1 MKERIISIIYLIVY
15 CLVYLC
21 ILIPIV
27 GIIAFV
33 LLILLNLIK
42 VETRYID
49 ILFLL
54 LILSIPMYNFFKP
67 VKQKADIWMNKL
79 VKLYEKVLSK
89 YVNRMNK
96 KYKNDMNFL
105 YEDLNPD
112 KFIECIKHEYK
123 KYNILLNINISLGY
137 YFKRDIEQS
146 YKFLKN
152 IDLSEKSVLDENSKL
167 SINIRKAAL
176 LNKIER
182 KEEAINIY
190 NNLIKKD
197 DFDIEIKNSLENLK
211 MDLYYENDNEKMINH
226 IQTLLQKETI
236 KCFVIDLKFQLA
248 KYKEKAG
255 KIEEARKLYEEVVKN
270 GNKLYVV
277 EEAKEKLKNLIKIN

>member
-1 MKERIISIIYLIVY
+1 MKERIIGIIYLIVY

-33 LLILLNLIK
+33 LLILLDLMK

-54 LILSIPMYNFFKP
+54 LILSILMPNFLNP
-67 VKQKADIWMNKL
+67 VKKVVNLCMDEV
-79 VKLYEKVLSK
+79 VKLYEKVLIK
-89 YVNRMNK
+89 YMNRMNE
-96 KYKNDMNFL
+96 KYEHGMNFL
-105 YEDLNPD
+105 YEELNPD
-112 KFIECIKHEYK
+112 KFIEFIKRDYK
-123 KYNILLNINISLGY
+123 KYDELLNINLSLGY
-137 YFKRDIEQS
+137 YFKEDIEQS
-146 YKFLKN
+146 YKFLEN

-176 LNKIER
+176 LNKIGR

-197 DFDIEIKNSLENLK
+197 NFDVEIKNSLENLK

-226 IQTLLQKETI
+226 IQTLLQKETR

-255 KIEEARKLYEEVVKN
+255 EVEEARKLYEEVIEN
-270 GNKLYVV
+270 GNKLHVV
-277 EEAKEKLKNLIKIN
+277 EKAKEKLKEI

>member
-1 MKERIISIIYLIVY
+1 MCY
-15 CLVYLC
+15 
-21 ILIPIV
+21 
-27 GIIAFV
+27 
-33 LLILLNLIK
+33 LILLNLIK
-42 VETRYID
+42 VENRYIS

-54 LILSIPMYNFFKP
+54 LILSILMPNFLNP
-67 VKQKADIWMNKL
+67 VKQVVNLCMDKV
-79 VKLYEKVLSK
+79 VKLYEKVLVK
-89 YVNRMNK
+89 YMNRMNE
-96 KYKNDMNFL
+96 KYEHDMNFL
-105 YEDLNPD
+105 YEELNPD
-112 KFIECIKHEYK
+112 KFIECIKYEYK
-123 KYNILLNINISLGY
+123 KYKILLNINLSLGY
-137 YFKRDIEQS
+137 YFKGDIEQS

-176 LNKIER
+176 LNKIGR

-255 KIEEARKLYEEVVKN
+255 EMEEAKELYEEVIEN

-277 EEAKEKLKNLIKIN
+277 EKAKEKLKEI

>member
-21 ILIPIV
+21 ILIPVV

-33 LLILLNLIK
+33 LLILLDLIK

-54 LILSIPMYNFFKP
+54 LILSILMPNFLNP
-67 VKQKADIWMNKL
+67 VKKVVNLCMDKV
-79 VKLYEKVLSK
+79 VKLYEKVLIK
-89 YVNRMNK
+89 YMNRMNE
-96 KYKNDMNFL
+96 KYKHDMDFL
-105 YEDLNPD
+105 YEELNPD
-112 KFIECIKHEYK
+112 KFIEFIKCDYK
-123 KYNILLNINISLGY
+123 KYDELLNLNLSLGY
-137 YFKRDIEQS
+137 YFKGDIEQS
-146 YKFLKN
+146 YKFLEN
-152 IDLSEKSVLDENSKL
+152 IDLSEKSVLDENFKL

-176 LNKIER
+176 LNKIGR

-197 DFDIEIKNSLENLK
+197 DFDVEIKNSLENLK

-226 IQTLLQKETI
+226 IQTLLQKETR

-248 KYKEKAG
+248 KYKEKVG
-255 KIEEARKLYEEVVKN
+255 EVEEARKLYEEVVEN
-270 GNKLYVV
+270 GNKLYIV
-277 EEAKEKLKNLIKIN
+277 EEAKEKLKN

>member
-1 MKERIISIIYLIVY
+1 MKERIIGIIYLIVY

-21 ILIPIV
+21 ILIPII

-33 LLILLNLIK
+33 LLILLDLIK

-54 LILSIPMYNFFKP
+54 LILSILMPNFLNP
-67 VKQKADIWMNKL
+67 VKKVVNLCMDKV
-79 VKLYEKVLSK
+79 VKLYEKVLIK
-89 YVNRMNK
+89 YMNRMNE
-96 KYKNDMNFL
+96 KYEHGMNFL
-105 YEDLNPD
+105 YEELNPD
-112 KFIECIKHEYK
+112 KFIEFIKRDYK
-123 KYNILLNINISLGY
+123 KYDELLNLNLSLGY
-137 YFKRDIEQS
+137 YFKGDIEQS
-146 YKFLKN
+146 YKFLEN

-176 LNKIER
+176 LNKIGR

-197 DFDIEIKNSLENLK
+197 DFDVEIKNSLENLK

-226 IQTLLQKETI
+226 IQTLLQKETR
-236 KCFVIDLKFQLA
+236 KCFVIDLKFQFA
-248 KYKEKAG
+248 NYKEKAG
-255 KIEEARKLYEEVVKN
+255 EVEEARKLYEEVIEN

-277 EEAKEKLKNLIKIN
+277 EKAKEKLKEI

>member
-1 MKERIISIIYLIVY
+1 MKERIIGIIYLIVY

-27 GIIAFV
+27 GIIAFM
-33 LLILLNLIK
+33 LLILLDLIK

-54 LILSIPMYNFFKP
+54 LILSILMPNFLNP
-67 VKQKADIWMNKL
+67 VKKVVNLCMDKV
-79 VKLYEKVLSK
+79 VKLYEKVLIK
-89 YVNRMNK
+89 YMNRMNE
-96 KYKNDMNFL
+96 KYEHGMNFL
-105 YEDLNPD
+105 YKELNPD
-112 KFIECIKHEYK
+112 KFIEYIKHEYK
-123 KYNILLNINISLGY
+123 KYKILLNINLSLGY
-137 YFKRDIEQS
+137 YFKGDIEQS
-146 YKFLKN
+146 YKFLEN
-152 IDLSEKSVLDENSKL
+152 IDLSKKSVLDENFKL

-176 LNKIER
+176 LNKIGR
-182 KEEAINIY
+182 KEKAINIY

-197 DFDIEIKNSLENLK
+197 DFDVEIKNSLENLK

-226 IQTLLQKETI
+226 IQTLLQKETR

-248 KYKEKAG
+248 NYKEKAG
-255 KIEEARKLYEEVVKN
+255 EVEEARKLYEEVVEN

-277 EEAKEKLKNLIKIN
+277 EKAKEKLKN

>member
-67 VKQKADIWMNKL
+67 VKQKADLWMNKL

-123 KYNILLNINISLGY
+123 KYKILLNINLSLGY
-137 YFKRDIEQS
+137 YFKGDIE
-146 YKFLKN
+146 
-152 IDLSEKSVLDENSKL
+152 
-167 SINIRKAAL
+167 
-176 LNKIER
+176 
-182 KEEAINIY
+182 
-190 NNLIKKD
+190 
-197 DFDIEIKNSLENLK
+197 
-211 MDLYYENDNEKMINH
+211 H
-226 IQTLLQKETI
+226 I
-236 KCFVIDLKFQLA
+236 
-248 KYKEKAG
+248 
-255 KIEEARKLYEEVVKN
+255 
-270 GNKLYVV
+270 
-277 EEAKEKLKNLIKIN
+277 

>member
-1 MKERIISIIYLIVY
+1 MKERIIGIIYLIVY

-33 LLILLNLIK
+33 LLILLDLMK

-54 LILSIPMYNFFKP
+54 LILSILMPNFLNP
-67 VKQKADIWMNKL
+67 VKKVVNLCMDEV
-79 VKLYEKVLSK
+79 VKLYEKVLIK
-89 YVNRMNK
+89 YMNRMNE
-96 KYKNDMNFL
+96 KYEHGMNFL
-105 YEDLNPD
+105 YEELNPD
-112 KFIECIKHEYK
+112 KFIEFIKRDYK
-123 KYNILLNINISLGY
+123 KYDELLNINLSLGY
-137 YFKRDIEQS
+137 YFKEDIEQS
-146 YKFLKN
+146 YKFLEN

-176 LNKIER
+176 LNKIGR

-197 DFDIEIKNSLENLK
+197 NFDVEIKNSLENLK

-226 IQTLLQKETI
+226 IQTLLQKETR

-255 KIEEARKLYEEVVKN
+255 EVEEARKLYEEVVEN
-270 GNKLYVV
+270 GNKLYIV
-277 EEAKEKLKNLIKIN
+277 EEAKEKLNKM

>member
-1 MKERIISIIYLIVY
+1 
-15 CLVYLC
+15 
-21 ILIPIV
+21 
-27 GIIAFV
+27 
-33 LLILLNLIK
+33 
-42 VETRYID
+42 
-49 ILFLL
+49 
-54 LILSIPMYNFFKP
+54 
-67 VKQKADIWMNKL
+67 
-79 VKLYEKVLSK
+79 
-89 YVNRMNK
+89 
-96 KYKNDMNFL
+96 MNFL

-123 KYNILLNINISLGY
+123 KYKILLNINLSLGY
-137 YFKRDIEQS
+137 YFKGDIEQS

-176 LNKIER
+176 LNKIGR

-211 MDLYYENDNEKMINH
+211 IDLYYENDNEKMINH

-255 KIEEARKLYEEVVKN
+255 EIEEARKLYEEVIKN
-270 GNKLYVV
+270 GNKLYIV
-277 EEAKEKLKNLIKIN
+277 EEAKEKLNKM

>member
-1 MKERIISIIYLIVY
+1 MKERIIGIIYLIVY

-54 LILSIPMYNFFKP
+54 LILSILMPNFLNP
-67 VKQKADIWMNKL
+67 VKKVVNLCMDEV
-79 VKLYEKVLSK
+79 VKLYEKVLIK
-89 YVNRMNK
+89 YMNRMNE
-96 KYKNDMNFL
+96 KYEHGMNFL
-105 YEDLNPD
+105 YEELNPD
-112 KFIECIKHEYK
+112 KFIEFIKRDYK
-123 KYNILLNINISLGY
+123 KYDELLNINLSLGY
-137 YFKRDIEQS
+137 YFKEDIEQS
-146 YKFLKN
+146 YKFLEN

-176 LNKIER
+176 LNKIGR

-197 DFDIEIKNSLENLK
+197 NFDVEIKNSLENLK
-211 MDLYYENDNEKMINH
+211 MDLYYENDNEKMINY
-226 IQTLLQKETI
+226 IQTLLQKETR

-255 KIEEARKLYEEVVKN
+255 EVEEARKLYEEVIEN

-277 EEAKEKLKNLIKIN
+277 EKAKEKLKEI

>member
-1 MKERIISIIYLIVY
+1 
-15 CLVYLC
+15 
-21 ILIPIV
+21 
-27 GIIAFV
+27 
-33 LLILLNLIK
+33 
-42 VETRYID
+42 
-49 ILFLL
+49 
-54 LILSIPMYNFFKP
+54 
-67 VKQKADIWMNKL
+67 MNKL
-79 VKLYEKVLSK
+79 IKLYEKVLSK
-89 YVNRMNK
+89 YMNRMNE

-123 KYNILLNINISLGY
+123 KYKILLNINLSLGY
-137 YFKRDIEQS
+137 YFKGDIEQS

-152 IDLSEKSVLDENSKL
+152 IDLSEKSILDENSKL

-176 LNKIER
+176 LNKIGR

-211 MDLYYENDNEKMINH
+211 IDLYYENDNEKMINH
-226 IQTLLQKETI
+226 IQMLLQKETI

-255 KIEEARKLYEEVVKN
+255 EMEEARKLYEKVIEN
-270 GNKLYVV
+270 GNKLYIV
-277 EEAKEKLKNLIKIN
+277 EQAKEKLNKM

>member
-1 MKERIISIIYLIVY
+1 MKERIIGIIYLIVY

-54 LILSIPMYNFFKP
+54 LILSILMSNFLNP
-67 VKQKADIWMNKL
+67 VKKVANLCMDKV
-79 VKLYEKVLSK
+79 VKLYEKVLIK
-89 YVNRMNK
+89 YMNRMNE
-96 KYKNDMNFL
+96 KYEHGMNFL
-105 YEDLNPD
+105 YKELNPD
-112 KFIECIKHEYK
+112 KFIEYIKHEYK
-123 KYNILLNINISLGY
+123 KYKILLNINLSLGY
-137 YFKRDIEQS
+137 YFKGDIEQS
-146 YKFLKN
+146 YKFLEN
-152 IDLSEKSVLDENSKL
+152 IDLTKKSVLDENFKL

-176 LNKIER
+176 LNKIGR

-197 DFDIEIKNSLENLK
+197 DFDVEIKNSLENLK

-226 IQTLLQKETI
+226 IQTLLQKETR

-248 KYKEKAG
+248 KYKEKVG
-255 KIEEARKLYEEVVKN
+255 EVEEARKLYEEVVEN
-270 GNKLYVV
+270 GNKLYIV
-277 EEAKEKLKNLIKIN
+277 EEAKEKLKN

>member
-1 MKERIISIIYLIVY
+1 MKDRIINIIYLIVY

-33 LLILLNLIK
+33 LLILLDLIK
-42 VETRYID
+42 VKTRYID

-54 LILSIPMYNFFKP
+54 LILSILMPNFLNP
-67 VKQKADIWMNKL
+67 VKKVVNLCMDKV
-79 VKLYEKVLSK
+79 VKLYEKVLIK
-89 YVNRMNK
+89 YMNRMNK

-123 KYNILLNINISLGY
+123 KYKILLNINLSLGY
-137 YFKRDIEQS
+137 YFKGDIEQS

-176 LNKIER
+176 LNKIGR

-255 KIEEARKLYEEVVKN
+255 EIEEARKLYEEVIEK
-270 GNKLYVV
+270 GNKLYIV
-277 EEAKEKLKNLIKIN
+277 EEAKEKLNKM

>member
-1 MKERIISIIYLIVY
+1 MKDRIINIIYLIVY

-33 LLILLNLIK
+33 LLILLDLIK
-42 VETRYID
+42 VKTRYID

-54 LILSIPMYNFFKP
+54 LILSILMPNFLNP
-67 VKQKADIWMNKL
+67 VKKVVNLCMDKV
-79 VKLYEKVLSK
+79 VKLYEKVLIK
-89 YVNRMNK
+89 YMNRMNK

-112 KFIECIKHEYK
+112 KFIACIKHEYK
-123 KYNILLNINISLGY
+123 KYKILLNINLSLGY
-137 YFKRDIEQS
+137 YFKGDIEQS

-176 LNKIER
+176 LNKIGR

-255 KIEEARKLYEEVVKN
+255 EIEEARKLYEEVIEK
-270 GNKLYVV
+270 GNKLYIV
-277 EEAKEKLKNLIKIN
+277 EEAKEKLNKM

>member
-1 MKERIISIIYLIVY
+1 MKERIINIIYLIVY

-27 GIIAFV
+27 GIIAIV
-33 LLILLNLIK
+33 LLILLDLIK

-54 LILSIPMYNFFKP
+54 LILSILMPNFLNP
-67 VKQKADIWMNKL
+67 VKKVVNLCMDKV
-79 VKLYEKVLSK
+79 VKLYEKVLIK
-89 YVNRMNK
+89 YMNRMNE
-96 KYKNDMNFL
+96 KYKHDMDFL
-105 YEDLNPD
+105 YEELNPD

-123 KYNILLNINISLGY
+123 KYKILLNINLSLGY
-137 YFKRDIEQS
+137 YFKGDIEQS

-176 LNKIER
+176 LNKIGR

-226 IQTLLQKETI
+226 IQMLLQKETR

-248 KYKEKAG
+248 KYKEKTG
-255 KIEEARKLYEEVVKN
+255 EIEEARKLYEEVIEN
-270 GNKLYVV
+270 GNKLYIV
-277 EEAKEKLKNLIKIN
+277 EEAKEKLENLIETN

>member
-54 LILSIPMYNFFKP
+54 LILSILMPNFFKP
-67 VKQKADIWMNKL
+67 VKKVVNLCMDKV

-89 YVNRMNK
+89 YMNRMNK

-123 KYNILLNINISLGY
+123 KYKILLNINLSLGY
-137 YFKRDIEQS
+137 YFKGDIEQS

-176 LNKIER
+176 LNKIGR
-182 KEEAINIY
+182 REEAINIY

-197 DFDIEIKNSLENLK
+197 DFNVEIKNLLENLK
-211 MDLYYENDNEKMINH
+211 IDLYYESDNEKMINH
-226 IQTLLQKETI
+226 IQMLLQKETI

-255 KIEEARKLYEEVVKN
+255 EIEEARKLYEEVIKN
-270 GNKLYVV
+270 GNKLYIV
-277 EEAKEKLKNLIKIN
+277 EEAKEKLNKI

>member
-1 MKERIISIIYLIVY
+1 MKERIIGIIYLIVY

-33 LLILLNLIK
+33 LLILLDLMK

-54 LILSIPMYNFFKP
+54 LILSILMSNFLNP
-67 VKQKADIWMNKL
+67 VKKVANLCMDKV
-79 VKLYEKVLSK
+79 VKLYEKVLIK
-89 YVNRMNK
+89 YMNRMNE
-96 KYKNDMNFL
+96 KYEHGMNFL
-105 YEDLNPD
+105 YKELNPD
-112 KFIECIKHEYK
+112 KFIEYIKHEYK
-123 KYNILLNINISLGY
+123 KYKILLNINLSLGY
-137 YFKRDIEQS
+137 YFKGDIEQS
-146 YKFLKN
+146 YKFLEN
-152 IDLSEKSVLDENSKL
+152 IDLTKKSVLDENFKL

-176 LNKIER
+176 LNKIGR

-197 DFDIEIKNSLENLK
+197 DFDVEIKNSLENLK

-226 IQTLLQKETI
+226 IQTLLQKETR

-248 KYKEKAG
+248 KYKEKVG
-255 KIEEARKLYEEVVKN
+255 EVEEARKLYEEVVEN
-270 GNKLYVV
+270 GNKLYIV
-277 EEAKEKLKNLIKIN
+277 EEAKEKLKN